1 MSAESGT
8 KRLFIAVM
16 LPSEVRERV
25 AALVDLLEGQ
35 RAILRPARPDGLHL
49 TLRFLGDATP
59 DEERRASEA
68 CAAAV
73 AGVGAFP
80 LVVAGFGV
88 FPNGRRPR
96 VVWLGVRGGTA
107 PLTALQWRVE
117 DELLRRGVIASRD
130 DFTPHL
136 TLARVRGDA
145 SPSTRAAL
153 GAAVGRGAGAPDRDG
168 HKPCAERAHAARLH
182 LYGATHSPTGAART
196 GSIFMNT
203 RCTTETRRHRDC
215 VGQQGARSGG
225 RPGTLTPFPLSPC
238 LRVSVVNTPV

>member
-1 MSAESGT
+1 MSAESGV

-16 LPSEVRERV
+16 LPSDVRERV
-25 AALVDLLEGQ
+25 AALVDLL
-35 RAILRPARPDGLHL
+35 ADYHPILRPARPDDLHL
-49 TLRFLGDATP
+49 TLRFLGDVTP

-80 LVVAGFGV
+80 LVVGGFGV
-88 FPNGRRPR
+88 FPNARRPR
-96 VVWLGVRGGTA
+96 VVWLGVRDRAA
-107 PLTALQWRVE
+107 PLTSLQRRVE

-153 GAAVGRGAGAPDRDG
+153 GAAV
-168 HKPCAERAHAARLH
+168 ARLP
-182 LYGATHSPTGAART
+182 GAEQARLTVTGISLVQSA
-196 GSIFMNT
+196 
-203 RCTTETRRHRDC
+203 
-215 VGQQGARSGG
+215 
-225 RPGTLTPFPLSPC
+225 LTPRGSTYTALRTVPLAPRE
-238 LRVSVVNTPV
+238 RVPYS

>member
-1 MSAESGT
+1 MSAESGV

-16 LPSEVRERV
+16 LPAEVQERV
-25 AALVDLLEGQ
+25 ATLVDLLEGQ

-59 DEERRASEA
+59 GEERRASEV

-96 VVWLGVRGGTA
+96 VVWLGVRDRAA
-107 PLTALQWRVE
+107 PLTSLQRRVE
-117 DELLRRGVIASRD
+117 DELLRRGVIASRE

-145 SPSTRAAL
+145 EQAACAAL
-153 GAAVGRGAGAPDRDG
+153 GAAV
-168 HKPCAERAHAARLH
+168 ARLS
-182 LYGATHSPTGAART
+182 GAEQARLTVTGISLVQSA
-196 GSIFMNT
+196 
-203 RCTTETRRHRDC
+203 
-215 VGQQGARSGG
+215 
-225 RPGTLTPFPLSPC
+225 LTPRGSTYTALRTVPLVPRE
-238 LRVSVVNTPV
+238 RVPYS